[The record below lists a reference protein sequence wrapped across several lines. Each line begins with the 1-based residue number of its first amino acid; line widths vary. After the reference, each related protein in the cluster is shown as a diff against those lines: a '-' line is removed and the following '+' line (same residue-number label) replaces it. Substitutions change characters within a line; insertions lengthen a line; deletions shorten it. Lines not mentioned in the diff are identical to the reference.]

1 MERRI
6 QLAVLLAAVGGALL
20 IAWLAMRR
28 DVPELGP
35 DGRPLLPGDEVNVAL
50 GRSAVIVEGDGV
62 DPVEEVTLSRHGQAL
77 AHDPPCWRK
86 DHAGVVLF
94 CDVNGGPTEISVRT
108 RYRRTSYVL
117 TPESPRNGVLL
128 QQIELRLPENV
139 PPHGVPDT
147 ALAFSPDSRRLAI
160 GSASGELRLCLTLPV
175 TGEKDPPALF
185 RRDVPEGMAKSL
197 AFSADGSVLVIGEQS
212 PDGFVRGVDAA
223 DGKELWRLRLADELG
238 TSRAGPDLPFPLYQ
252 FPGAYRIL
260 PVAGGDLLVL
270 GLHSWQPD
278 AATRAARSRVYR
290 IEARTGAVRWRYPA
304 EKPEE
309 RNMTWMD
316 ATPDGRRIVLAKTL
330 PGAGQ
335 ASSKDGSL
343 DVVALDGEG
352 RETGR
357 MTLPPLE
364 PHFNS
369 TFFWQSLAIRSD
381 GTAALLGVD
390 DGRLWALD
398 LDAAGRLTERW
409 RLDLGVPRR
418 IGGMDVH
425 CSIGWTLLS
434 PLGMFAELDRSW
446 EKFGAGSQTGLP
458 QDLHPEAASIQA
470 FDPDDP
476 RPQRLWRYDVDG
488 RPQGLWQSP
497 DQRWLAFA
505 YEKPEG
511 LDARGKKIPPDYG
524 VAMFDL
530 ARKGTGAQK
539 LTYRHATE
547 GPLSFVGLFSP
558 DGRFLAVTEGPRPGA
573 DRLSAS
579 GTYRV
584 LILH

>member
-1 MERRI
+1 MDRRAHFVI
-6 QLAVLLAAVGGALL
+6 ALALIGGVLLAA
-20 IAWLAMRR
+20 WLMIRKEA
-28 DVPELGP
+28 PGLGP
-35 DGRPLLPGDEVNVAL
+35 DGRPILPGDEVNLGL
-50 GRSAVIVEGDGV
+50 GRSAVIVEGDAV
-62 DPVEEVTLSRHGQAL
+62 DPVEEVTLARHGHVLPHA
-77 AHDPPCWRK
+77 PPCWRK
-86 DHAGVVLF
+86 DNAGVVLF
-94 CDVNGGPTEISVRT
+94 CDVDGGPTDVSVRT
-108 RYRRTSYVL
+108 RHRQTRYSL
-117 TPESPRNGVLL
+117 APESARNGVLL
-128 QQIELRLPENV
+128 QQIELQLPESA

-160 GSASGELRLCLTLPV
+160 GSASGELRLCLAMPAA
-175 TGEKDPPALF
+175 GEEGPSARF
-185 RRDVPEGMAKSL
+185 QQRVSEGMAKSL

-212 PDGFVRGVDAA
+212 PDGFVRGVNVA
-223 DGKELWRLRLADELG
+223 DGSELWQLRLADDLG
-238 TSRAGPDLPFPLYQ
+238 TSRAGSDLPFPLHQ

-260 PVAGGDLLVL
+260 PIEGGDLLVL

-278 AATRAARSRVYR
+278 AATFAACSRVYR
-290 IEARTGAVRWRYPA
+290 IEARTGAVRWRYPT
-304 EKPEE
+304 EKPEG

-316 ATPDGRRIVLAKTL
+316 ATPDGKRIVLAQTL

-335 ASSKDGSL
+335 ATSKDGSL

-357 MTLPPLE
+357 ISLPPLE

-369 TFFWQSLAIRSD
+369 TLFRQSLSIRSD
-381 GTAALLGVD
+381 GTTALLGVE
-390 DGRLWALD
+390 DGRLWTLN
-398 LDAAGRLTERW
+398 LDAEGRLTERW

-418 IGGMDVH
+418 VGGVDVH

-434 PLGMFAELDRSW
+434 PNGMFAELDRSW
-446 EKFGAGSQTGLP
+446 DKFGAGAHTGPP

-470 FDPDDP
+470 FDPADP

-497 DQRWLAFA
+497 DHRWLAFA
-505 YEKPEG
+505 YEKPGG
-511 LDARGKKIPPDYG
+511 LDAQGKKTPPDYG

-530 ARKGTGAQK
+530 SRKGTGAQK
-539 LTYRHATE
+539 LTYRYSTD
-547 GPLSFVGLFSP
+547 GPLSFFGVFSP

-573 DRLSAS
+573 DRSSES